1 MVEQK
6 QAEETQVTEKPREM
20 ECKLQNMEEI
30 HQETQCKLLNME
42 KKNKGLQVMF
52 NEALPRNTQL
62 QKEKE
67 QQETTNAEL

>member
-20 ECKLQNMEEI
+20 
-30 HQETQCKLLNME
+30 QCKLLNME

-62 QKEKE
+62 QKEKK
-67 QQETTNAEL
+67 QQETTNTEL